1 MADLIGTEKDAKNI
15 LGSNIV
21 VEDKKCVTKARAL
34 EIGAAVENDGNYANN
49 QLVCQKDLKPNIRFQ
64 GYSILSNTFSLDS
77 YSSGTYDIYP
87 LITRNYLLSSS
98 SSDLLYGHRKVSTF
112 TYNGSNIIANS
123 FLEIWWTISGNVIW
137 GITLDT
143 DKKHIYCYYDT
154 IDSSGNFTPSQ
165 LITITE
171 SSYNITRPVNPWA
184 QGDSLYFFTSTYDST
199 CDSKQALDM
208 YIYKVSYSSGTYTR
222 TRVSQSIIGL
232 CNGSTKSFYPKFIQ
246 IKSLPNKNGVFVFVD
261 IITISSNSCQLCFML
276 VDYIKLRTSAICNT
290 GMEAPI
296 EIPNCD
302 ILQNDWIDDGTIN
315 GSWLLTCGRSNWDR
329 QNLVLKITNQS
340 FSYGGTVAYTNL
352 STTFSA
358 FTGRNGETFR
368 SFTFAFDKKRN
379 RYYILGTTDIQ
390 PLTSKTYL
398 YTSTNLTSLSYI
410 RDLDEVATRINQI
423 SKEYSICVTMNV
435 SPDSEYLII
444 HGNYWYAAF
453 ELTSGNYTLKIVNR
467 LDFTTLGI
475 SESDSGVLMGRFL
488 TPDIHQGPACNP
500 NGHDYVDLGLPSGT
514 LWARTNVGAT
524 YEYQTGSTY
533 SFSVIG
539 DNPSSTNVYNGLHN
553 NWGGDWA
560 IPTKAQWAELQAN
573 TNVSKVTQG
582 GYTCL
587 KCTSKINNSYILLPL
602 NLSSSSTYYA
612 YYPAEDS
619 LSAGWYVQVWDTHIN
634 TNTQAAFGGTVTSP
648 VRGVLLP
655 NRIN

>member
-1 MADLIGTEKDAKNI
+1 MADLIGTEKDAKDI
-15 LGSNIV
+15 SGANIV
-21 VEDKKCVTKARAL
+21 IEDKKCVTKARAL
-34 EIGAAVENDGNYANN
+34 EIGAAIENDSNYANN
-49 QLVCQKDLKPNIRFQ
+49 QLVCKKDLKPNIRFQ
-64 GYSILSNTFSLDS
+64 GYSILSNTFSLAS
-77 YSSGTYDIYP
+77 YSETYDIYP

-98 SSDLLYGHRKVSTF
+98 PSDLLFGHRKVSTF
-112 TYNGSNIIANS
+112 TYNGSKIIANS
-123 FLEIWWTISGNVIW
+123 FPEIQWTISGNVIW
-137 GITLDT
+137 GITLGT
-143 DKKHIYCYYDT
+143 DHRHIYCYYDT

-184 QGDSLYFFTSTYDST
+184 QRDSLYFYASTYDST

-208 YIYKVSYSSGTYTR
+208 YIYKVSHSTGTYTR
-222 TRVSQSIIGL
+222 TRVSQSITGL

-261 IITISSNSCQLCFML
+261 GITISSTSYQLCFML
-276 VDYIKLRTSAICNT
+276 VDYIKLRTSAIRT
-290 GMEAPI
+290 TSMEVPI
-296 EIPNCD
+296 SIPNCD
-302 ILQNDWIDDGTIN
+302 TLQNDWIDDGTIN
-315 GSWLLTCGRSNWDR
+315 GSWLITWGRSNWDR
-329 QNLVLKITNQS
+329 QNIVLKLTNQS
-340 FSYGGTVAYTNL
+340 FSSGGTFAYTNL
-352 STTFSA
+352 SITFSS
-358 FTGRNGETFR
+358 FTGRNGETFFN
-368 SFTFAFDKKRN
+368 FTFAFDKKRN
-379 RYYILGTTDIQ
+379 RYYVLGTTGHQ

-398 YTSTNLTSLSYI
+398 YTSTNLASLSYV
-410 RDLDEVATRINQI
+410 RDLDEVATRLNPLID
-423 SKEYSICVTMNV
+423 EYATCVTMNV
-435 SPDSEYLII
+435 SPDGEYLII

-488 TPDIHQGPACNP
+488 TPDIHQGIACNP
-500 NGHDYVDLGLPSGT
+500 NGYDYVDLGLPSGT

-539 DNPSSTNVYNGLHN
+539 SPLSVNVYNGLHN

-560 IPTKAQWAELQAN
+560 IPTKEQWAELSAN

-602 NLSSSSTYYA
+602 NLNSGSNTYYA

-619 LSAGWYVQVWDTHIN
+619 PSVGWYVQVWDDHIY
-634 TNTQAAFGGTVTSP
+634 TNTGGNAFGGTVMAP